1 MATLTTKAIE
11 LKNKIKNQSN
21 IGLVP
26 TMGNLHEGHL
36 NLVRESLSQH
46 PITVVTI
53 FVNPTQFGKNEDLSS
68 YPRTLDEDIEKLRQL
83 DLKNSEIIVFS
94 PKDEKEIY
102 PSAPLIN
109 FSISS
114 LENKLCDLNR
124 PGHFNGV
131 MQVIYRLF
139 KLISPNSAY
148 FGEKDYQQLMIIKTF
163 SHELFP
169 EVEIKAVPIKRE
181 ASGLAMSSRNNYL
194 NDDEKVDALILKNTL
209 NSLKQNYFSSNES
222 SVNLIKEQID
232 KTISKDDR
240 WQYLDLL
247 DADNLLAPSAKTTKL
262 IIAGAYKINNVRL
275 IDNTVFNI

>member
-169 EVEIKAVPIKRE
+169 EIEIKAVPIKRE

>member
-1 MATLTTKAIE
+1 MATLTTKANE
-11 LKNKIKNQSN
+11 LKNIIKNQSN

-139 KLISPNSAY
+139 KLISPHSAY
-148 FGEKDYQQLMIIKTF
+148 FGEKDYQQLMIIKAF

-209 NSLKQNYFSSNES
+209 NSLQQNYFSSNES

-240 WQYLDLL
+240 WQYLELL

>member
-1 MATLTTKAIE
+1 LATLTTKAIE

-169 EVEIKAVPIKRE
+169 EIEIKAVPIKRE